1 MPPKKSNKVPEPT
14 DRATRSKTDTEKPA
28 PKYTFS
34 SEEDSFEENF
44 SPNIDLTS
52 TCASQYNV
60 ILY

>member
-34 SEEDSFEENF
+34 SEEDSFEENIYF
-44 SPNIDLTS
+44 VL
-52 TCASQYNV
+52 
-60 ILY
+60 